1 MCLCQRE
8 DYEDDLQPD
17 TSSRAV
23 SSKTIVPL
31 RTFEEGKHVHKF
43 CAKHALKCSQNTGV
57 FGHGENTAQH
67 GLQLSAGI
75 L

>member
-1 MCLCQRE
+1 MCLCRRE

-17 TSSRAV
+17 TSSRAA

-31 RTFEEGKHVHKF
+31 RTLEEGKYVHKF
-43 CAKHALKCSQNTGV
+43 CARHILKCSQNTGA
-57 FGHGENTAQH
+57 FGCGENIAQH